1 MARTIIG
8 VVCSCTYWPIRLW
21 LATTGRSPLSIG
33 THGRAY
39 RTVQPSRLA
48 DHKAGVR
55 RAVPRSRQRGKPPPQ
70 PPPLTQFNRDT
81 VRRRAR
87 GRHAHVFAAHTSDR
101 FPPAAGARA
110 ARALKRK
117 EKRRRKRKSSSGC
130 SEREGH
136 RRQAATRQ
144 SGRMHI
150 RVRGQGTTA
159 LLCCLKRDGGTRG
172 WRLPRLGVGCFSRPD
187 VRPRQ
192 CKRGVNH
199 SLCARAVFVYSTD
212 GRGGGG
218 DSCWTCKMNRS
229 DRLVGT
235 PSSADARKLSPPTPP
250 LSLSVPSLP
259 HPASAASREGGKVKM
274 NTRNPPP
281 LFIPQRPCD
290 VAGYCCPPYPTV
302 FNGSE
307 YLCRTMLWRRSP
319 AWRRVVR
326 CQQQR

>member
-1 MARTIIG
+1 M
-8 VVCSCTYWPIRLW
+8 
-21 LATTGRSPLSIG
+21 
-33 THGRAY
+33 
-39 RTVQPSRLA
+39 
-48 DHKAGVR
+48 
-55 RAVPRSRQRGKPPPQ
+55 
-70 PPPLTQFNRDT
+70 
-81 VRRRAR
+81 RRRAR

-117 EKRRRKRKSSSGC
+117 EKRRKRKSSSGC